1 MIDQNWYATFFGE
14 DYLRIYASG
23 LTPDRTE
30 RETDQI
36 AELLGLPPGSEIL
49 DFCCG
54 HGRHAIALAARGHH
68 VTGQDLSAFFLERAE
83 VDAGEA
89 GVRLRLVHS
98 DMRHIPFVEEFDAV
112 INMFSAFGYL
122 ESEEEDQKVLFQ
134 VQKALKPGGR
144 LLLETVHHTWL
155 ARNFESR
162 GWHIGSG
169 DTVVLEQRE
178 WNLLTGRNEATVT
191 LVQPDGT
198 SLEHRHAMR
207 IYTAAELVRMVTKAG
222 LTIDTA
228 YGALDGRDLT
238 LDAPRVVL
246 LASK

>member
-1 MIDQNWYATFFGE
+1 MIDEKWYATFFGE
-14 DYLRIYASG
+14 DYLRIYAPT

-36 AELLGLPPGSEIL
+36 VELLELSPGSEIL
-49 DFCCG
+49 DLCCG
-54 HGRHAIALAARGHH
+54 HGRHAIALAERGYR
-68 VTGQDLSAFFLERAE
+68 VTGQDLSTPFLEKAQLHA
-83 VDAGEA
+83 DEA
-89 GVRLRLVHS
+89 GVQLRLVHS
-98 DMRHIPFVEEFDAV
+98 DMRHIPFEEDFDAV

-122 ESEEEDQKVLFQ
+122 ESEEEDQKVLVQ

-144 LLLETVHHTWL
+144 FLLETVHQTWL
-155 ARNFESR
+155 ARNFQSR

-169 DTVVLEQRE
+169 DTIVLEQRE

-198 SLEHRHAMR
+198 RLEHGHAMR
-207 IYTAAELVRMVTKAG
+207 IYTAAELVRMVTEAR
-222 LTIDTA
+222 LTIDMA
-228 YGALDGRDLT
+228 CGALDGRDLS